1 MRRAFT
7 LLEILISVVVLAIG
21 LVGVVAIF
29 PAVIDLQRRAQD
41 TVVGTAAASSAE
53 ARLVATFVENDSL
66 DWLDEA
72 EWQRVLGANN
82 YNRSEDLFPVFDLL
96 RLDRTISSRDTR
108 APAGSSQLVFDFL
121 WETRWEWRRPENRDA
136 VDILEERG
144 DLVIG
149 GGESY
154 RQLFNNE
161 TTLPQYEFDIGQRL
175 LPDAASGAEPRYI
188 YDMVVRRVDA
198 GIGTVP
204 RGNRRTYEKSID
216 TRRLGEVPLQI
227 AVFVRRVDRNIRT
240 PAGVSLREALSGVDD
255 DPNEDAIDTDDR
267 RLPLAVRPND
277 LASVV
282 NNGKPG
288 EHLYSRPLEGLLRD
302 GTILESKAG
311 SGVFDQ
317 FDPLSLRFVGT
328 AVTADSAAAALNRVG
343 QLFVDNTGTVREVVA
358 VDKREIGGQDRE
370 VMRVAPPFVSNS
382 LEEYRQ
388 IVFTPQIPVGI
399 RVLTTR

>member
-41 TVVGTAAASSAE
+41 TVVGAAAASSAE
-53 ARLVATFVENDSL
+53 ARLVGTFIENDSV

-72 EWQRVLGANN
+72 EWERVLGADD
-82 YNRSEDLFPVFDLL
+82 YTRADLFPVFDLL
-96 RLDRTISSRDTR
+96 RLDRTISARDTR

-121 WETRWEWRRPENRDA
+121 WETRWEWSRPENRDA

-154 RQLFNNE
+154 RELFNSE
-161 TTLPQYEFDIGQRL
+161 TTLPKYELGIGQRL
-175 LPDAASGAEPRYI
+175 LPDAASGADPRYV

-216 TRRLGEVPLQI
+216 TGRLGEVPVQI
-227 AVFVRRVDRNIRT
+227 AVFVRRIDRNIRT
-240 PAGVSLREALSGVDD
+240 PAGVSLRESLSGVSD
-255 DPNEDAIDTDDR
+255 DPNGDTIDSDDR

-302 GTILESKAG
+302 GTILERKAG

-328 AVTADSAAAALNRVG
+328 AATADSAAAALNRVG

-358 VDKREIGGQDRE
+358 VDSRKIDGQDRE